1 MSSKI
6 YENFLEANEIARKI
20 YYLKFKKYIG
30 IIYLIVGAYVP
41 ITIAVSVILRTPLP
55 SYVSTYLSA
64 GIFIL
69 GLIPVIFLNTKLLE
83 LYKII
88 NKLNKIIYKRDI
100 YSIIYNIIMKILI
113 GLIIVWGFLYNIGI
127 GRDIIVLGGDIIVFL
142 IIELWLYYT
151 FFRLKF
157 KISLEDWLAILSPVG
172 LILQIIC
179 PYSVLIFASIW
190 IFSGVVSM
198 VRAYGK
204 P

>member
-1 MSSKI
+1 MNSKI

-30 IIYLIVGAYVP
+30 IIYLIVGALVP
-41 ITIAVSVILRTPLP
+41 ITLAVPVILRTPLP
-55 SYVSTYLSA
+55 SYVSA

-69 GLIPVIFLNTKLLE
+69 GLIPVIFLNTKILE

-113 GLIIVWGFLYNIGI
+113 GLIIVCGFLYRIGI
-127 GRDIIVLGGDIIVFL
+127 GGDLILFW
-142 IIELWLYYT
+142 IIELWLSYT
-151 FFRLKF
+151 FFRFKF

-172 LILQIIC
+172 LILQNIC

>member
-1 MSSKI
+1 MNSKI

-41 ITIAVSVILRTPLP
+41 ITLAVSVILRINTNP
-55 SYVSTYLSA
+55 SLSYLFT
-64 GIFIL
+64 GMFIL
-69 GLIPVIFLNTKLLE
+69 DLIPVIFLNTKLLE

-100 YSIIYNIIMKILI
+100 YSIIYNIIMTILI
-113 GLIIVWGFLYNIGI
+113 GLVIVCGFLYNINLGI
-127 GRDIIVLGGDIIVFL
+127 CGDL
-142 IIELWLYYT
+142 IAFWILELWLSYT

-157 KISLEDWLAILSPVG
+157 KISLEDWLAIISPVG
-172 LILQIIC
+172 LILQIIY

>member
-1 MSSKI
+1 MNSKI

-30 IIYLIVGAYVP
+30 TIYLIVGALGP
-41 ITIAVSVILRTPLP
+41 IMFAVSVILRIPSP
-55 SYVSTYLSA
+55 SYLSTYLST
-64 GIFIL
+64 GMFIL
-69 GLIPVIFLNTKLLE
+69 DLIPVIFLNTKILE

-100 YSIIYNIIMKILI
+100 YSIIYDIIMKILI
-113 GLIIVWGFLYNIGI
+113 GLVIVCGFLYSMGI
-127 GRDIIVLGGDIIVFL
+127 GGDLIVFL
-142 IIELWLYYT
+142 IIELWLSYT

-172 LILQIIC
+172 LILQIIY

-190 IFSGVVSM
+190 IFSGVVSI

>member
-1 MSSKI
+1 MNSKI

-41 ITIAVSVILRTPLP
+41 ITLAVSVILRINTNP
-55 SYVSTYLSA
+55 SLSYLST
-64 GIFIL
+64 GMFIL
-69 GLIPVIFLNTKLLE
+69 DLIPVIFLNTKLLE

-88 NKLNKIIYKRDI
+88 NKLNKIIYKRRDI
-100 YSIIYNIIMKILI
+100 YSIIYDIIMKILI
-113 GLIIVWGFLYNIGI
+113 GLVIVCGFLYNIGI
-127 GRDIIVLGGDIIVFL
+127 GGDLIVFW
-142 IIELWLYYT
+142 IIELWLFYT

-172 LILQIIC
+172 LILQIIY

>member
-1 MSSKI
+1 MNSKI

-30 IIYLIVGAYVP
+30 IIYLIVGALA
-41 ITIAVSVILRTPLP
+41 IISFTVSVILGIPSLSYLP
-55 SYVSTYLSA
+55 T
-64 GIFIL
+64 GMFIL
-69 GLIPVIFLNTKLLE
+69 GLIAVIFLNTKLLE

-113 GLIIVWGFLYNIGI
+113 GLVIVGSFLYSMGI
-127 GRDIIVLGGDIIVFL
+127 GGDLIVFL

-172 LILQIIC
+172 LILQIIY